1 MHDIKEFLAKKSEDG
16 QKVEVTLTSYDNYI
30 TRYSKNHYNG
40 TGDLINDLKIIISKV
55 CNLKREDI
63 SSKEIY
69 NIVFNVWDKW
79 VLDNTK
85 AFLVRNLFYDVI
97 RMKESINYKEVI
109 EKMLS
114 DISLTQMIFDDR
126 EIKFSD
132 LHFQDLNNTHPS
144 V

>member
-16 QKVEVTLTSYDNYI
+16 QKVEVILTSYDNYI

-97 RMKESINYKEVI
+97 SMKESINYKEVI

-132 LHFQDLNNTHPS
+132 LHFQDLNRW
-144 V
+144 

>member
-114 DISLTQMIFDDR
+114 DISLIQMIFDDR

-132 LHFQDLNNTHPS
+132 LHFQDLNRW
-144 V
+144 

>member
-63 SSKEIY
+63 SSKETY

-132 LHFQDLNNTHPS
+132 LHFQDLNRW
-144 V
+144 